1 MVILNGFFQV
11 GRGASGEPSPPSRHR
26 GPDQDAAGGQG
37 CWSWCDLYLLALAV
51 LLKEQPTWKKAS
63 AVDGFDLTVLRCLC
77 GEAG

>member
-11 GRGASGEPSPPSRHR
+11 GLGASGEPSPPSRHD
-26 GPDQDAAGGQG
+26 DQAVVGGQG
-37 CWSWCDLYLLALAV
+37 CWSWCDLYLLALVV